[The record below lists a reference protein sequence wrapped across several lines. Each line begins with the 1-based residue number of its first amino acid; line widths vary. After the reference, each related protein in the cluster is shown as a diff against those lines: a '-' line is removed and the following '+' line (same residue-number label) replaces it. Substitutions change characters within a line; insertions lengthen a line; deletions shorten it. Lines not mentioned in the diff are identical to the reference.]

1 MGMGTCG
8 GVARRKKT
16 MRRKQRKQR
25 GGKGRMSRKAMRTK
39 KPKRKKGTKKKG
51 KKKMNAYMQAL
62 NKARKSNAESF
73 VYNGKTYYQKFTKT
87 GMAIYSSK
95 K

>member
-1 MGMGTCG
+1 MGGDAGGCG
-8 GVARRKKT
+8 ARRKKT

-39 KPKRKKGTKKKG
+39 KPKKGTKKKG
-51 KKKMNAYMQAL
+51 KKKMNAYMLAL
-62 NKARKSNAESF
+62 NKARKAKAKSF
-73 VYNGKTYYQKFTKT
+73 VYKGKTYYQKFTKT

>member
-1 MGMGTCG
+1 MAGCSG
-8 GVARRKKT
+8 RRRMKKT
-16 MRRKQRKQR
+16 QKRKQR
-25 GGKGRMSRKAMRTK
+25 GGKKRMSRKAMRTK